1 MAKEKPLHEQGAM
14 RDRQPIY
21 LAVNVQYPEQVS
33 FYRDIRALFLSLIM
47 MLAEGL
53 KIIWLSYSPYL
64 EKLRIRR
71 KR

>member
-1 MAKEKPLHEQGAM
+1 MAKEKPLHEQRVM

-21 LAVNVQYPEQVS
+21 LAVNIQYPEQVS

-47 MLAEGL
+47 MLGEAL
-53 KIIWLSYSPYL
+53 KIIWLLYSPYL
-64 EKLRIRR
+64 AKLHIRR

>member
-14 RDRQPIY
+14 HDRQPIY